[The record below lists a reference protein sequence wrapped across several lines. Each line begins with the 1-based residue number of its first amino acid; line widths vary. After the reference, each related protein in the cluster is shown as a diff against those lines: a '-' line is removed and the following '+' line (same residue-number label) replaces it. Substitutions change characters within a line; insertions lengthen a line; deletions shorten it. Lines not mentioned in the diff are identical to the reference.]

1 MKSFLHINM
10 AKMALMVTVFFAVS
24 VHAQTPTTEELW
36 EIIQKQQAEIESLKQ
51 SVTKANSQIKETEVK
66 VAATANAVE
75 NTVTSVSSSTKEK
88 TSIGGY
94 GELHYNNLK
103 TNEDSP
109 SHDDEIDL
117 HRFVLFFNHEF
128 SDSVRFFSELEVEHS
143 LVGEGKNGEV
153 EIEQAFIEV
162 DLNEKHKAKTGLF
175 LLPVGLLNET
185 HEPNTFY
192 GVERNNVE
200 KSIIPTTW
208 WEAGLGLS
216 GEFLTPGLS
225 YDFAMHSGLNSW
237 NGSAFR
243 GVRSGRKKVSE
254 APADDF
260 AYTGRLKYTGIAG
273 LELAATLQHQG
284 DLMQGESFLT
294 LGGEVKG
301 ISANLLELHAAYQKG
316 PFAVRALYAQWNI
329 DDEVEN
335 LPSGSGA
342 DKQLGWYFEPSFK
355 VNEKLGFFTRY
366 SFWDTNAGDSTDSRF
381 HQADIG
387 VNYWLTPDVALKADY
402 QVVDATSKSDET
414 RGFNLGVGWAF

>member
-1 MKSFLHINM
+1 
-10 AKMALMVTVFFAVS
+10 MVVS
-24 VHAQTPTTEELW
+24 
-36 EIIQKQQAEIESLKQ
+36 
-51 SVTKANSQIKETEVK
+51 
-66 VAATANAVE
+66 
-75 NTVTSVSSSTKEK
+75 EK
-88 TSIGGY
+88 GRPEQTSIGGY

-109 SHDDEIDL
+109 SHKDEIDL

-143 LVGEGKNGEV
+143 IAGEGKDGEV

-200 KSIIPTTW
+200 KNIIPTTW
-208 WEAGLGLS
+208 WEAGAGLS
-216 GEFLTPGLS
+216 GELFVPGLS
-225 YDFAMHSGLNSW
+225 YDVAVHSGLDSW
-237 NGSAFR
+237 NGTSFR

-254 APADDF
+254 APADDL
-260 AYTGRLKYTGIAG
+260 AYTGRIKYTGIAG
-273 LELAATLQHQG
+273 LELAATLQHQN
-284 DLMQGESFLT
+284 DLLQSERIAT
-294 LGGEVKG
+294 IGGEVSG
-301 ISANLLELHAAYQKG
+301 ISANLLELHVAYQAG
-316 PFAVRALYAQWNI
+316 PFSVRALYAEWDINNN
-329 DDEVEN
+329 VEY

-342 DKQLGWYFEPSFK
+342 DSQVGWYLEPSFK
-355 VNEKLGFFTRY
+355 VNDKLGFFTRY
-366 SFWDTNAGDSTDSRF
+366 SFWDNNAGDDTDSRY

-387 VNYWLTPDVALKADY
+387 VNYWLTPEVTLKADY
-402 QVVDATSKSDET
+402 QVVDAASKSNET